1 MTAPPSIELHYSDE
15 HIKFDHR
22 VGNIDKASSN
32 ELEHIRQELDY
43 VRTAICCQI
52 ITAQVRENV
61 ERVIK
66 GAKE

>member
-43 VRTAICCQI
+43 VRTVICGQI
-52 ITAQVRENV
+52 IITQVRENV
-61 ERVIK
+61 ENALKGRVQ
-66 GAKE
+66 